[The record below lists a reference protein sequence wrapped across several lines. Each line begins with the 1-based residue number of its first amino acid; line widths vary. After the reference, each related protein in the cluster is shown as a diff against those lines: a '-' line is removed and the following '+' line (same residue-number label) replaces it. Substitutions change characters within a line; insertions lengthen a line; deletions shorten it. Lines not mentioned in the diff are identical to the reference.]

1 MRTPTEVLWSTHTRS
16 EFAGLAAR
24 GAVVI
29 VPIASTEQHGLHLP
43 VDTDCRTVEYV
54 AQRAAQLAVDFPVL
68 VAPLIPYGMSPHH
81 MKYGGTISLHVET
94 IIKLLRD
101 ICESLIAGGFE
112 RILILSGHGGNA
124 QTIGAAAQEMKFTLN
139 REIRS
144 CCWFDLI
151 PETWEEVPE
160 GPSKNIGHSGEAE
173 TSAILALAPE
183 LVRRDSLLLVEGITD
198 DPARGTRAKGE
209 RILEDAVQ
217 ALLKLLQEMH
227 AAPGRD
233 APGIEMVEKS

>member
-1 MRTPTEVLWSTHTRS
+1 MHELNAILWSTHTRA
-16 EFAGLAAR
+16 EFAGLAER
-24 GAVVI
+24 GAVVV

-54 AQRAAQLAVDFPVL
+54 ARRAAQMAEDFPVL

-81 MKYGGTISLHVET
+81 MKYGGTISLHIET

-101 ICESLIAGGFE
+101 ICESLIGGGFE

-124 QTIGAAAQEMKFTLN
+124 QTIGAAAQEMKYTLN
-139 REIRS
+139 REIRA

-151 PETWEEVPE
+151 PETWQQVPE

-173 TSAILALAPE
+173 TSAIMVLAPE
-183 LVRRDSLLLVEGITD
+183 LVRHDSLMLVEGITD
-198 DPARGTRAKGE
+198 DPARGTPAKGE
-209 RILEDAVQ
+209 RILADAVD
-217 ALLKLLQEMH
+217 ALLRLLREMH
-227 AAPGRD
+227 AAPGHD
-233 APGIEMVEKS
+233 APGIEMAEEK

>member
-1 MRTPTEVLWSTHTRS
+1 MRELNEVLWSTHTRA
-16 EFAGLAAR
+16 EFADLAAR
-24 GAVVI
+24 GAVIV

-54 AQRAAQLAVDFPVL
+54 SQRAACLTDEFPVL
-68 VAPLIPYGMSPHH
+68 IAPLIAYGMSPHH

-94 IIKLLRD
+94 IICMLRD
-101 ICESLIAGGFE
+101 ICESLIADGFE

-124 QTIGAAAQEMKFTLN
+124 QTIGAAAQELKYTLN
-139 REIRS
+139 REIRA

-151 PETWEEVPE
+151 PKTWQTVPE

-173 TSAILALAPE
+173 TSAILVLAPE
-183 LVRRDSLLLVEGITD
+183 LVRRDRLVLVEGITD
-198 DPARGTRAKGE
+198 DPRRGTVAKGE

-217 ALLKLLQEMH
+217 ALQSLLREMH
-227 AAPGRD
+227 NTPGHD
-233 APGIEMVEKS
+233 APGIEMTEK